1 MKINKKEILSY
12 VGILVAVILIRT
24 FIATPVKVSG
34 PSMEP
39 TLNNNDILVLK
50 KFDKKVERFDV
61 VVIDHE
67 KSKLVKR
74 VIGLPGERIKITTT
88 RVGDNYKSTI
98 YINGEKL
105 EENFGKEPIHD
116 DGLAH
121 EEITLAS
128 DEYFVLGDN
137 RNNSS
142 DSRTIGPI
150 KKKDIMGVTSTRII
164 PKFGKIDK

>member
-74 VIGLPGERIKITTT
+74 VMGLPGERIKITTT

-164 PKFGKIDK
+164 PKFGNIDK

>member
-12 VGILVAVILIRT
+12 VGIILAVIIIRT

-34 PSMEP
+34 PSMNP
-39 TLNNNDILVLK
+39 TLNNNDILILK
-50 KFDKKVERFDV
+50 KYDKTIERFDI
-61 VVIDHE
+61 VVINHQ
-67 KSKLVKR
+67 KTRLVKR
-74 VIGLPGERIKITTT
+74 VIGLPGETIKITTT
-88 RVGDNYKSTI
+88 RVGDNYISAI
-98 YINGEKL
+98 YINGQKL
-105 EENFGKEPIHD
+105 EENYGKEPIKD

-121 EEITLAS
+121 QEITLAS

-142 DSRTIGPI
+142 DSRMIGPI
-150 KKKDIMGVTSTRII
+150 KQKNIMGITTTRII

>member
-164 PKFGKIDK
+164 PKFGNIDK